1 MSRAGEF
8 RQSTLCLTLAV
19 CLLGS
24 ALPYATRATERGAS
38 HYTPGGSRQF
48 AVAVA
53 PAPGLRVASELRF
66 DYGQHDM
73 MTSFGALPRAETFR
87 AVERVEGFYSFEKE
101 VLGGHIEVGATFPL
115 GYAGT
120 EAAGTSNVGRFDI
133 GDLELVPLAWSWNH
147 GQLHLRVQETIYAPT
162 GGFDS
167 SRLSN
172 LGLNYWSFD
181 SSLAATWFNDG
192 SGSEISL
199 EAGVL
204 SHTRNPDTKYQS
216 GNEFHVDFRL
226 NQFWTPAF
234 AFGAS
239 GYYYDQLD
247 EDRSFGTRLTRT
259 EARALGVGA
268 SLLWSPLAFDRR
280 LTLVASWLH
289 DLETTRRSNGEHARL
304 TLTFTP

>member
-8 RQSTLCLTLAV
+8 RRSTLRLALAV
-19 CLLGS
+19 WLLGG
-24 ALPYATRATERGAS
+24 ALPGAAHATERGAS
-38 HYTPGGSRQF
+38 HYVPGGSRQF

-53 PAPGLRVASELRF
+53 PAPGLRLTSELRF

-73 MTSFGALPRAETFR
+73 MTSFGAVPRAEIFR
-87 AVERVEGFYSFEKE
+87 AVERVGGFYSFEEE
-101 VLGGHIEVGATFPL
+101 VLGGHIEVGAALPL
-115 GYAGT
+115 GYVGT
-120 EAAGTSNVGRFDI
+120 EAPGISNSGRFDI

-172 LGLNYWSFD
+172 LALNYWSFD

-204 SHTRNPDTKYQS
+204 SHTKNPDTKYQS
-216 GNEFHVDFRL
+216 GSEFHVDFRL

-247 EDRSFGTRLTRT
+247 EDRSFGVTLTRT

-268 SLLWSPLAFDRR
+268 SLLWSPQAFERR

-304 TLTFTP
+304 TLTFTR